1 MIQTDAFQYSTFV
14 SFFNGFGKIIRY
26 VVPELIIL
34 LENLEKYL
42 IFNLKIFFKKYFYS
56 IAPPLE
62 YYYIWSLDI
71 FQNHGLREAE
81 LIKYCSFS

>member
-26 VVPELIIL
+26 VVPELINIL

-42 IFNLKIFFKKYFYS
+42 QSKNIFQEILLL
-56 IAPPLE
+56 APPLE
-62 YYYIWSLDI
+62 YYYIWS
-71 FQNHGLREAE
+71 
-81 LIKYCSFS
+81 

>member
-26 VVPELIIL
+26 VVPELINIL

-42 IFNLKIFFKKYFYS
+42 QSKNIFQEILLL
-56 IAPPLE
+56 APPLE
-62 YYYIWSLDI
+62 YYYIGS
-71 FQNHGLREAE
+71 
-81 LIKYCSFS
+81 